1 MARITASVRLWALSL
16 PMMEFT
22 WNLTV
27 CSLTS
32 RRETTPL
39 LGNPSANSFSTSC
52 SLGVNSEAE
61 PGSGVAAA
69 ETPASAGSVTCSPWL
84 SATAAAAKVSGEAS
98 RLRSAWAPA
107 ARAWAA

>member
-32 RRETTPL
+32 RREATPL
-39 LGNPSANSFSTSC
+39 LGNPSANSFRTSC

-61 PGSGVAAA
+61 SGSGVAAA
-69 ETPASAGSVTCSPWL
+69 ETPAKAGSVTCSPWL
-84 SATAAAAKVSGEAS
+84 RATAAAAKPS
-98 RLRSAWAPA
+98 
-107 ARAWAA
+107 

>member
-1 MARITASVRLWALSL
+1 VARVTASVRLWALSL

-32 RRETTPL
+32 RREATPL
-39 LGNPSANSFSTSC
+39 LGNPSANSFRTSC

-61 PGSGVAAA
+61 PGSGVATAQ
-69 ETPASAGSVTCSPWL
+69 TPASAGSVTWSPWL
-84 SATAAAAKVSGEAS
+84 SATAAAAKASGEAS
-98 RLRSAWAPA
+98 LLRSAWAPA
-107 ARAWAA
+107 DQAWAA